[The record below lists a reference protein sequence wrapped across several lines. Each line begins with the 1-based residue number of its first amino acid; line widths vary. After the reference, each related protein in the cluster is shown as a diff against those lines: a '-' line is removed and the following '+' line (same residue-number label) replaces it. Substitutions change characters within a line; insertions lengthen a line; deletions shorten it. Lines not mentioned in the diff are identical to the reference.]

1 MEFSGTGDDE
11 DIDLTYAWPTVDEVD
26 LTSSEPSG
34 PTTDMSTSGRMEFAT
49 AYTNSDGEVDVSVRN
64 SDGSNTV
71 YRRDGLVGY

>member
-11 DIDLTYAWPTVDEVD
+11 YIDLTYVWPTVDEVD
-26 LTSSEPSG
+26 LINP
-34 PTTDMSTSGRMEFAT
+34 PVAADSTPDTRIKFAT